1 MFFRKTV
8 WGFGKDTKEL
18 EHVDWR
24 GAGRAKGRVVASGWF
39 ELFLVAYIGHLLCS
53 FARKKGPCG
62 HTTGVL
68 VLAGMNGTPSGG
80 IQFNHVP
87 FFKAWS

>member
-1 MFFRKTV
+1 M
-8 WGFGKDTKEL
+8 
-18 EHVDWR
+18 
-24 GAGRAKGRVVASGWF
+24 
-39 ELFLVAYIGHLLCS
+39 CS

-68 VLAGMNGTPSGG
+68 VLAGMNGTPTGG